1 MTSSTQDLIS
11 LKPQFDTFIGVDSDG
26 CVFDTMHVKQCSH
39 FHPLIVKHWGLEAVE
54 RQLRD
59 VAEFI
64 NLKSKFR
71 GQNRFPAL
79 LMTFEMLAN
88 QPGVAESGVT
98 LPPLDDLRAYCNSGV
113 PLGNATLEAEVQR
126 TSSEALTRVLVWSFA
141 VNEDIERN
149 MAPVKP
155 FPAALEALKRMNESS
170 DVIVVSQTP
179 EAALIREWKHND
191 MESLAKVIGG
201 QELGSKAEQIK
212 LAAAN
217 KYDKRRVLLI
227 GDALGDLEAARDV
240 GISFY
245 PIQPGDED
253 ASWKRFHEE
262 IYGVFLA
269 GRYKGL
275 FEDSFVDRF
284 VAALPEKMG

>member
-1 MTSSTQDLIS
+1 MTYSTQDLIS
-11 LKPQFDTFIGVDSDG
+11 LKPKFDSFIGVDSDG
-26 CVFDTMHVKQCSH
+26 CVFDTMAVKQCSH

-54 RQLRD
+54 QPLRD

-71 GQNRFPAL
+71 GRNRFPAL
-79 LMTFEMLAN
+79 LMTFEMLAK
-88 QPGVAESGVT
+88 QRGVAESGLQ
-98 LPPLDDLRAYCNSGV
+98 LPPLDDLRAYCESGL

-126 TSSEALTRVLVWSFA
+126 TSSEALAKVLAWSLS
-141 VNEDIERN
+141 VNEDIECN
-149 MAPVKP
+149 MVPVKP
-155 FPAALEALKRMNESS
+155 FPSALDALKAMNESS

-179 EAALIREWKHND
+179 EAALLREWSHNG
-191 MESLAKVIGG
+191 MESLARVIGG

-212 LAAAN
+212 LAASG

-227 GDALGDLEAARDV
+227 GDAPGDLEAARAV
-240 GISFY
+240 GIGFY
-245 PIQPGDED
+245 PIQPGDEE

-275 FEDSFVDRF
+275 FEDSFVERF
-284 VAALPEKMG
+284 VASLPDKMR